1 MTVSCI
7 KKSRFKDLNN
17 VGLLIAFMF
26 GMVFHKYGVG
36 YFTSSL
42 YRSNEVIENYNYVN
56 ALADKTSKN
65 LFDKWV
71 KQTPVI
77 KFIDLKRG
85 LGGKEDHI
93 GLSLIV
99 ENGLIPTSSPST
111 THPSTANN
119 KKNKQEIRAFYT
131 NNLPWA
137 NGLKSKKGWIFNNV
151 CPLECHG
158 TNAEI
163 LWGSKESLCPM
174 MFRPEM

>member
-1 MTVSCI
+1 MTILCI

-17 VGLLIAFMF
+17 VGLLIAFIV
-26 GMVFHKYGVG
+26 GIVFHKYGVEF
-36 YFTSSL
+36 FTSSS
-42 YRSNEVIENYNYVN
+42 YRGNEAIENYNYVN

-65 LFDKWV
+65 LFDRWV

-77 KFIDLKRG
+77 KFINLKRG

-99 ENGLIPTSSPST
+99 ENGLISTSSTSITNPST
-111 THPSTANN
+111 VNS
-119 KKNKQEIRAFYT
+119 KNKQEIEAFY
-131 NNLPWA
+131 NSNLPWA

-151 CPLECHG
+151 CPLKCHG
-158 TNAEI
+158 SNSEI